1 MRSGGLIL
9 IKTHKLSIQRVE
21 DAQWNSYARRRRLY
35 VKKHAICHLPSASAS
50 ASASN
55 NQSWSWQLARA
66 TTTASD
72 LHAGIW
78 LLPVLFSPLFFNPST
93 PQYMFPI
100 SQVELPLEN
109 RSIQLDS
116 ACS

>member
-9 IKTHKLSIQRVE
+9 IKTHKSHIQRVE
-21 DAQWNSYARRRRLY
+21 DAQWNSYARCRRLY

-50 ASASN
+50 I

-66 TTTASD
+66 STTASD

-93 PQYMFPI
+93 VQYMFPI